1 MGWFRVPDPELT
13 ISFVVKES
21 NGKANRLLLQR
32 SACVAAGVHL
42 MNN

>member
-32 SACVAAGVHL
+32 SVAAGVHL
-42 MNN
+42 TTN